1 MNKIN
6 DRIQS
11 LRKQMKHCGL
21 DAYIVPSTDPHQGEY
36 IPEHWQCRQWLSG
49 FTGSAGTL
57 VVTQFFAGVWTDS
70 RYFIQAEEQLRG
82 SGIELVKLVIPHNPE
97 FIDWLKTNLPPK
109 SRVGVDA
116 WVISS
121 ALYQSMSEAFR
132 VADIKLSGDYDLPGK
147 IWIDRPELPLDPVFE
162 HSVEYTGADRSEKL
176 VKIRQV
182 MQQHN
187 ADYHLVC
194 TLDDIAWTL
203 NLRGKDVDYNPVFVS
218 YLLIGREDAYLFVL
232 PGKTVIK
239 LEQILSLSGVKILD
253 YNYLESL
260 LKQIISG
267 KKVLFQSAKTNE
279 KIAAII
285 RKYASGTEGQNI
297 PILFKSM
304 KNEKEIAL
312 TRRAMEKDGAAL
324 VRFFMWLENIL
335 ELEGTDEYTCGEM
348 LAKFRSQ
355 MPGYVGESFSPI
367 VGYAGHGAIVHYS
380 AGKETA
386 YPLKKEGILLVDS
399 GGQYLDGTTDITR
412 TVSLGN
418 PAPEQQINFTLVLK
432 GHIRVAMARFPY
444 GTRGFHF
451 DTLAR
456 YDLWQELKNYG
467 HGTGHGVGFF
477 LNVHEGPQGISPNPA
492 VNQVFE
498 PGMITSNEPGLYIE
512 GEYGIRIE
520 NLILSKE
527 LPDSGTGRWLE
538 FETLSLFPID
548 LTLVD
553 SKLLTEAEK
562 SWLNNYHTMVY
573 DRLSPHLT
581 PSEKEWLIGK
591 TQKV

>member
-1 MNKIN
+1 MTIKE
-6 DRIQS
+6 RIQA
-11 LRKQMKHCGL
+11 LRNEMKQCRL

-36 IPEHWQCRQWLSG
+36 IPERWQCRQWLSG

-70 RYFIQAEEQLRG
+70 RYFIQAEEELKG
-82 SGIELVKLVIPHNPE
+82 SGVELVKLVIPHTPE
-97 FIDWLKTNLPPK
+97 FIDWLKNNLPPK

-116 WVISS
+116 WTVSS
-121 ALYQSMSEAFR
+121 ALYQSMNEAFR
-132 VADIKLSGDYDLPGK
+132 MADIELSGDYDLPGK
-147 IWIDRPELPLDPVFE
+147 IWKDRPDLPIDPVFE
-162 HSVEYTGADRSEKL
+162 HSVEYAGVDRSEKL
-176 VKIRQV
+176 AKIRQV

-194 TLDDIAWTL
+194 SLDDIAWTL

-218 YLLIGREDAYLFVL
+218 YLLIGREDACLFLL
-232 PGKTVIK
+232 PGKTDNK
-239 LEQILSLSGVKILD
+239 LEQILTQSGIKILD
-253 YNYLESL
+253 YNSLESS

-279 KIAAII
+279 KIAVII
-285 RKYASGTEGQNI
+285 RENASGAEGQNI
-297 PILFKSM
+297 SILLKSM
-304 KNEKEIAL
+304 KNEREIEL
-312 TRRAMEKDGAAL
+312 TRKAMEKDGAAL

-335 ELEGTDEYTCGEM
+335 EKEGTDEYTCGEM
-348 LAKFRSQ
+348 IAKFRSQ

-367 VGYAGHGAIVHYS
+367 VGYGGHGAIVHYS

-386 YPLKKEGILLVDS
+386 YQLKKEGILLVDS

-412 TVSLGN
+412 TVSLGI
-418 PAPEQQINFTLVLK
+418 PTPEQKRNFTLVLK

-456 YDLWQELKNYG
+456 FDLWQEKKNYG
-467 HGTGHGVGFF
+467 HGTGHGVGYF

-498 PGMITSNEPGLYIE
+498 HGMITSNEPGLYIE

-520 NLILSKE
+520 NLILAREIS
-527 LPDSGTGRWLE
+527 DTGSGRWLE

-548 LTLVD
+548 LNLVD
-553 SKLLTEAEK
+553 SKLLTETEK
-562 SWLNNYHTMVY
+562 LWLNNYHTLVY
-573 DRLSPHLT
+573 DRLSPQLT
-581 PSEKEWLIGK
+581 PSEKDWLKGK
-591 TQKV
+591 TQKI

>member
-1 MNKIN
+1 MTIKE
-6 DRIQS
+6 RIQA
-11 LRKQMKHCGL
+11 LRNEMKQCRL

-36 IPEHWQCRQWLSG
+36 IPERWQCRQWLSG

-70 RYFIQAEEQLRG
+70 RYFIQAEEELKG
-82 SGIELVKLVIPHNPE
+82 SGVELVKLVIPHTPE
-97 FIDWLKTNLPPK
+97 FIDWLKNNLPPK

-116 WVISS
+116 WTVSS
-121 ALYQSMSEAFR
+121 ALYQSMNEAFR
-132 VADIKLSGDYDLPGK
+132 MADIELSGDYDLPGK
-147 IWIDRPELPLDPVFE
+147 IWKDRPDLPIDPVFE
-162 HSVEYTGADRSEKL
+162 HSVEYAGVDRSEKL
-176 VKIRQV
+176 AKIRQV

-194 TLDDIAWTL
+194 SLDDIAWTL

-218 YLLIGREDAYLFVL
+218 YLLIGREDACLFLL
-232 PGKTVIK
+232 PGKTDNK
-239 LEQILSLSGVKILD
+239 LEQILTQSGIKILD
-253 YNYLESL
+253 YNSLESS

-285 RKYASGTEGQNI
+285 RENASGAEGQNI
-297 PILFKSM
+297 SILLKSM
-304 KNEKEIAL
+304 KNEREIEL
-312 TRRAMEKDGAAL
+312 TRKAMEKDGAAL

-335 ELEGTDEYTCGEM
+335 EKEGTDEYTCGEM
-348 LAKFRSQ
+348 IAKFRSQ

-367 VGYAGHGAIVHYS
+367 VGYGGHGAIVHYS

-386 YPLKKEGILLVDS
+386 YQLKKEGILLVDS

-412 TVSLGN
+412 TVSLGI
-418 PAPEQQINFTLVLK
+418 PTPEQKRNFTLVLK

-456 YDLWQELKNYG
+456 FDLWQEKKNYG
-467 HGTGHGVGFF
+467 HGTGHGVGYF

-498 PGMITSNEPGLYIE
+498 HGMITSNEPGLYIE

-520 NLILSKE
+520 NLILAREIS
-527 LPDSGTGRWLE
+527 DTGSGRWLE

-548 LTLVD
+548 LNLVD
-553 SKLLTEAEK
+553 SKLLTETEK
-562 SWLNNYHTMVY
+562 LWLNNYHTLVY
-573 DRLSPHLT
+573 DRLSPQLT
-581 PSEKEWLIGK
+581 PSEKDWLKGK
-591 TQKV
+591 TQKI

>member
-1 MNKIN
+1 MTIKE
-6 DRIQS
+6 RIQA
-11 LRKQMKHCGL
+11 LRNEMKQCRL

-36 IPEHWQCRQWLSG
+36 IPERWQCRQWLSG

-70 RYFIQAEEQLRG
+70 RYFIQAEEELKG
-82 SGIELVKLVIPHNPE
+82 SGVELVKLVIPHTPE
-97 FIDWLKTNLPPK
+97 FIDWLKNNLPPK

-116 WVISS
+116 WTVSS
-121 ALYQSMSEAFR
+121 ALYQSMNEAFR
-132 VADIKLSGDYDLPGK
+132 MADIELSGDYDLPGK
-147 IWIDRPELPLDPVFE
+147 IWKDRPELPIDPVFE
-162 HSVEYTGADRSEKL
+162 HSVEYAGVDRSEKL
-176 VKIRQV
+176 AKIRQV

-194 TLDDIAWTL
+194 SLDDIAWTL

-218 YLLIGREDAYLFVL
+218 YLLIGREDACLFLL
-232 PGKTVIK
+232 PGKTDNK
-239 LEQILSLSGVKILD
+239 LEQILTQSGIKILD
-253 YNYLESL
+253 YNSLESS

-285 RKYASGTEGQNI
+285 RENASGAEGQNI
-297 PILFKSM
+297 SILLKSM
-304 KNEKEIAL
+304 KNEREIEL
-312 TRRAMEKDGAAL
+312 TRKAMEKDGAAL

-335 ELEGTDEYTCGEM
+335 EKEGTDEYTCGEM
-348 LAKFRSQ
+348 IAKFRSQ

-367 VGYAGHGAIVHYS
+367 VGYGGHGAIVHYS

-386 YPLKKEGILLVDS
+386 YQLQKEGILLVDS

-412 TVSLGN
+412 TVSLGI
-418 PAPEQQINFTLVLK
+418 PTPEQKRNFTLVLK

-456 YDLWQELKNYG
+456 FDLWQEKKNYG
-467 HGTGHGVGFF
+467 HGTGHGVGYF

-498 PGMITSNEPGLYIE
+498 HGMITSNEPGLYIE

-520 NLILSKE
+520 NLILAREIS
-527 LPDSGTGRWLE
+527 DTGSGRWLE

-548 LTLVD
+548 LNLVD
-553 SKLLTEAEK
+553 SKLLTETEK
-562 SWLNNYHTMVY
+562 LWLNNYHTMVY
-573 DRLSPHLT
+573 DRLSPQLT
-581 PSEKEWLIGK
+581 PSEKDWLKGK
-591 TQKV
+591 TQKI